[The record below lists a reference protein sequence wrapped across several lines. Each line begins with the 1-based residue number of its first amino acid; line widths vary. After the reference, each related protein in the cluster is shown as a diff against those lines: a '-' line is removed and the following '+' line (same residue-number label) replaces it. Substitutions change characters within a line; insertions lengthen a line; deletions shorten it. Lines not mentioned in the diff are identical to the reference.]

1 MAGKGYEEKMAKMW
15 KELSDKPT
23 KNHEKTRKEYIA
35 NEHAT
40 TRVQNEWADLR
51 PLLCETDNNV
61 TDSKGARRSQ
71 MLNEWADLRPLLCE
85 TEDNLP
91 DGSNSGRGQRL
102 NEWADLRPL
111 LCETD
116 NDVGSNFMSDGLT
129 ATADSNSKEVRRSR
143 RLAGKSPSN

>member
-1 MAGKGYEEKMAKMW
+1 MAGKGYEEKMTKMC
-15 KELSDKPT
+15 KEHSDKAM
-23 KNHEKTRKEYIA
+23 KKHEKTMKEHIT

-61 TDSKGARRSQ
+61 TDSEGVRRSERPT
-71 MLNEWADLRPLLCE
+71 EWADLRPLLCE
-85 TEDNLP
+85 TDNNVT
-91 DGSNSGRGQRL
+91 DGRNSGCGRRL

-116 NDVGSNFMSDGLT
+116 INVGSNFMSDGLT